1 MKPIT
6 PFLWF
11 ATQAEEAAL
20 FYVSVFKDGK
30 MGAISRYGA
39 GTPMPAGTVM
49 TASFEIGG
57 QSFTALNVGQP
68 AAASSLVSFVVPCDT
83 QEEIDWYWDK
93 LGEGGEYQR
102 CGWLK
107 DKFGVAWQVI
117 PARLPEIMGNTDPAK
132 AQAAM
137 QAMMQMKKLVV
148 ADLEKAGS

>member
-11 ATQAEEAAL
+11 ATQAEEAAQ
-20 FYVSVFKDGK
+20 FYVSVFKGGK
-30 MGAISRYGA
+30 MGAVSRYPEGA
-39 GTPMPAGTVM
+39 PLPAGTAM

-57 QSFTALNVGQP
+57 QSFTALNGGQ
-68 AAASSLVSFVVPCDT
+68 AAPVSAFVSFVVPCDS
-83 QEEIDWYWDK
+83 QEEIDWYWEK
-93 LGEGGEYQR
+93 LGAGGEYQQ

-107 DKFGVAWQVI
+107 DKFGLSWQVI
-117 PARLPEIMGNTDPAK
+117 PSNLPQLLGNPDPAK

-137 QAMMQMKKLVV
+137 GAMMQMKKFII